1 MNKTFLE
8 MTKKTLEKE
17 REHLEKEREHRH
29 SQEEFK
35 AKANLLLQLQR
46 GQMNMDGK
54 GANVLLGSIG
64 WAKSAQGVIA
74 DKSGDSD

>member
-1 MNKTFLE
+1 MEMNKTFLE
-8 MTKKTLEKE
+8 LTKNTLEKE
-17 REHLEKEREHRH
+17 RELRH

-35 AKANLLLQLQR
+35 AKADLLLQLQR
-46 GQMNMDGK
+46 GEMNMDGK

-64 WAKSAQGVIA
+64 WAKTAQGVIG